1 MMSGVDV
8 AGFVHTVVPL
18 AIKIT
23 KLIIKAYDVYR
34 SDEAHRDVDD
44 MVNFIHLER
53 SKFYI

>member
-1 MMSGVDV
+1 MSGVDV